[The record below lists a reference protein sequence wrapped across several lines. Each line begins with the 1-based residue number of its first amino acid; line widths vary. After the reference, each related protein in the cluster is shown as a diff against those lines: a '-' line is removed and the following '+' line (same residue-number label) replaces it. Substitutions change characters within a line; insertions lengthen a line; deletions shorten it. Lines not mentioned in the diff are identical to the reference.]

1 MKETGMDD
9 WFIDVMIESYSIIR
23 AGHASGTATLVKQIT
38 GRNPILFAKFARDH
52 AHFFNYMESYK
63 SIIINYW

>member
-1 MKETGMDD
+1 MDD

-23 AGHASGTATLVKQIT
+23 AGHASGTTTVVKQIT

-52 AHFFNYMESYK
+52 THFFHYMESL
-63 SIIINYW
+63 